1 MTWAPCPKQTIN
13 PLAQRKETMNVW
25 EAIQTKRA
33 VRQFK
38 AQALRPAHI
47 DRILHAGRRS
57 QSSKNSQPWHFIAVQ
72 DKRRLEQI
80 ARLGAGMGHVAGAA
94 LCVVIAVP
102 TQNDRTLW
110 HFFDSG
116 QSAAYMQ
123 LAATEI
129 GIGSCLGTIY
139 QPEQARKL
147 LGIPSDFQ
155 TRLVISFGY
164 PADADA
170 RPLQSGGRRGFDDV
184 VHWETWSDEN

>member
-1 MTWAPCPKQTIN
+1 
-13 PLAQRKETMNVW
+13 MNVW
-25 EAIQTKRA
+25 DAIQTKRA

-38 AQALRPAHI
+38 EQPLQPEHI
-47 DRILHAGRRS
+47 ERIIHAGRRS

-72 DKRRLEQI
+72 DRRRLEQL

-139 QPEQARKL
+139 QPEEARKL

-155 TRLVISFGY
+155 TRLVISFGW
-164 PADADA
+164 PADETTA
-170 RPLQSGGRRGFDDV
+170 RPLQAGGRRGFDDV
-184 VHWETWSDEN
+184 VHWETWSDAD